1 MNTVLKKFRICVI
14 VIERNL
20 IKMYKKDVFMKK
32 KIVATIVS
40 CLMIF
45 NISVFAMTTQEFD
58 AGMEKGIS
66 YFNQGLYY
74 EAKDEFTWF
83 KDYNYDRMNS
93 GQQKYLD
100 DYLDGAWDRIE
111 QWENSQADDYSVS
124 LLKDYARRYIWSI
137 YNEDTNSA
145 FTNVK
150 FLITDVTGD
159 GKDDLLAVG
168 IDSGNNPSQIEVYI
182 EENGDVIKIINDHWG
197 GYNGGRVFPTR
208 YNGQVYLCGES
219 FSSGTGFLLNLII
232 YENGS
237 WRTAY
242 SCHAVYDWDANTWAG
257 YDVNGRM
264 VSEFEYDNFRNSI
277 LSNELSV
284 YDFTDRNNL

>member
-111 QWENSQADDYSVS
+111 QWENSQAETIKLYPGAPSQYECNYHITVEDAIK
-124 LLKDYARRYIWSI
+124 LIKQRYG
-137 YNEDTNSA
+137 
-145 FTNVK
+145 V
-150 FLITDVTGD
+150 DVTYTGV
-159 GKDDLLAVG
+159 GNQFFWFEGEGHEYQVERWYPTNNVNAVK
-168 IDSGNNPSQIEVYI
+168 IYQI
-182 EENGDVIKIINDHWG
+182 N
-197 GYNGGRVFPTR
+197 
-208 YNGQVYLCGES
+208 
-219 FSSGTGFLLNLII
+219 
-232 YENGS
+232 
-237 WRTAY
+237 
-242 SCHAVYDWDANTWAG
+242 
-257 YDVNGRM
+257 
-264 VSEFEYDNFRNSI
+264 
-277 LSNELSV
+277 
-284 YDFTDRNNL
+284 